1 MNQLKSILV
10 GVDFSDCSKTALHQ
24 AARMAALN
32 HAQLHVLHVIE
43 DLVVSEFTEMLHISE
58 VELRELTLGRAT
70 ATLEQWLK
78 ETGCPDTTFAEA
90 RIGTP
95 LDVILVKSRAVDADL
110 IVLGEVGSS
119 QPGRGAG
126 VLATKVL
133 RKSSCKVMLVNESH
147 RQPFHL
153 VLACV
158 DFSETAQQVVV
169 QALRVAR
176 QDQSQ
181 LHFLH
186 VIDPPWRRLHYLH
199 PTTEASPDFQTQYR
213 DTLRHHLEEFVG
225 NVGGL
230 NVRYDLHEA
239 SSFGTG
245 IADYARLLHA
255 DLIVLGTKGKTNLK
269 YVLLGSTAERLLRDV
284 PCSVL
289 AIKPPGFVGV
299 GTV

>member
-1 MNQLKSILV
+1 MNRLKNILV
-10 GVDFSDCSKTALHQ
+10 GVDFSGCSKTALGQ
-24 AARMAALN
+24 AARMATLN
-32 HAQLHVLHVIE
+32 HAQLHVIHDIE
-43 DLVVSEFTEMLHISE
+43 NMVVSEFAETLHVSE
-58 VELRELTLGRAT
+58 IELREITIGRAT

-78 ETGCPDTTFAEA
+78 DAGFPGSAHVA
-90 RIGTP
+90 VNIGTP
-95 LDVILVKSRAVDADL
+95 LDAILIKAHAIAADL

-126 VLATKVL
+126 VLATKIL
-133 RKSSCKVMLVNESH
+133 RKSPCKVMLVNESH
-147 RQPFHL
+147 HQPFRL

-158 DFSETAQQVVV
+158 DFSEAAEQVVV
-169 QALRVAR
+169 QAQRVAA
-176 QDQSQ
+176 QDHSQ

-186 VIDPPWRRLHYLH
+186 VIDPPWRRLHYLR
-199 PTTEASPDFQTQYR
+199 PTPEASPDFQTQYR
-213 DTLRHHLEEFVG
+213 DTLRFRLEQFVG
-225 NVGGL
+225 DVGGL

-289 AIKPPGFVGV
+289 AIKPPGFAGV
-299 GTV
+299 VA